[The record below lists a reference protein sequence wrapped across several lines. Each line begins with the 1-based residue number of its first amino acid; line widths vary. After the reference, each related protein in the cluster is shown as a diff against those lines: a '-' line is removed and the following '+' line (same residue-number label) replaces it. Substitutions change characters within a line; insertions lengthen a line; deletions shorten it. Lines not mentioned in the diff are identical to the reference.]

1 MIASTTGR
9 FDDDADAEDVMMF
22 YTPITA
28 NLQSQRDWPAPLTVP
43 WLASWLVDLWRLR
56 MMIRVA
62 CQYHFCPI

>member
-28 NLQSQRDWPAPLTVP
+28 NLQSQRDWPAPLTAP
-43 WLASWLVDLWRLR
+43 
-56 MMIRVA
+56 
-62 CQYHFCPI
+62 